1 MFIDIG
7 LNLSSAQF
15 DIDRQEVLAR
25 AFDAG
30 VDHMILTGTSIEGSR
45 QALRHARVQPGRLS
59 ATAGIHPH
67 DAKSFDA
74 DSLIQLRDL
83 CLASEVVAVG
93 ECGLDFNR
101 DFSPRDAQKLCFS
114 ELVQLAIETRLPLFL
129 HQRDAH
135 DAFMEILA
143 PLAGQVV
150 GGVVHCFTGTADQ
163 LDAYLEMGM
172 YIGITGW
179 ICDERRGL
187 ELRDLLPRI
196 PLDRLLIETDAP
208 YLIPRDLSPK
218 PKSRRNEPMFLPHIA
233 ETIASAM
240 NLDLDLI
247 ARTTR
252 ENTHRLFN
260 LSS

>member
-7 LNLSSAQF
+7 LNLTSSQF
-15 DIDRQEVLAR
+15 DRDRQDVLSR
-25 AFDAG
+25 AFGAG
-30 VDHMILTGTSIEGSR
+30 VQHMIVTGTSIEESE
-45 QALRHARVQPGRLS
+45 QAVLHARAYPGRLS

-67 DAKSFDA
+67 DAKSFDEH
-74 DSLIQLRDL
+74 SLDQLRDL
-83 CLASEVVAVG
+83 CSAPETVAVG

-101 DFSPRDAQKLCFS
+101 DFSPRDAQQRCFS

-135 DAFMEILA
+135 DAFMEILSPMA
-143 PLAGQVV
+143 DQVV

-163 LDAYLEMGM
+163 LDAYLDMGM
-172 YIGITGW
+172 FIGITGW
-179 ICDERRGL
+179 VCDERRGL
-187 ELRDLLPRI
+187 QLRELLPHI

-233 ETIASAM
+233 KIIAAAVDVE
-240 NLDLDLI
+240 LDEL
-247 ARTTR
+247 ARITR
-252 ENTHRLFN
+252 ANTKRLFK
-260 LSS
+260 LD